1 MRGEGVMRRDGVLE
15 RLRAVIEAEQG
26 PLAEALV
33 EPSRVPDA
41 DQSFGSLAAAGER
54 ARSDPRE
61 YALLLESILEGYLLH
76 YARGRILEPSDP
88 DLRLLGGDYLYAL
101 GLSRLAEL
109 GDLEAVG
116 ELADLISLC
125 GQAHARA
132 GEENAAA
139 PWRLTAGLWALAA
152 LAVGGG
158 GAWREQRE
166 AKRLARADGAGA
178 ADLGLAAARERAGQL
193 GLGPR
198 LERALIAFDG
208 SLKADFSAT

>member
-61 YALLLESILEGYLLH
+61 YALLLESILEGYLVH

-125 GQAHARA
+125 GQAHAMA
-132 GEENAAA
+132 GEESAAA
-139 PWRLTAGLWALAA
+139 PWSLTAGLWALAA

-158 GAWREQRE
+158 AWPEQRE

-178 ADLGLAAARERAGQL
+178 ADLGLAAARERAVQL